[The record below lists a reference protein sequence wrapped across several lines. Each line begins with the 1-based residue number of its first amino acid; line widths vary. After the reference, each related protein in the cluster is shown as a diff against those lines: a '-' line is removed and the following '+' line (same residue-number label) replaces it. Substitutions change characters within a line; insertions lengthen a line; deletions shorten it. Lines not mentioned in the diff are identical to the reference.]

1 MSARRGMT
9 HPWLALLPALVLTSA
24 TVHPRRARAEKSA
37 TLPVA
42 AESGAAVRR
51 FALVIGNNFPP
62 RVELPRLRYADDD
75 AVRWSV
81 LFATLGAEVETLT
94 ELDTESRLLYGD
106 AVPATRAPSRAEVG
120 AAVERIAAHIA
131 AAHAQGARAVFYFV
145 YAGHGDAEEGQGYLT
160 LSDAR
165 FSRDELATVVLAHA
179 HADTNHVIVD
189 ACRASYFLGNRG
201 PGGERRPWQDPYFN
215 PGAVRLPH
223 TGFLLSSSSSGLSHE
238 WEEFQAGIF
247 SHEVRSGLLGAADAN
262 GDGRVSYAELTGFV
276 RMANRPVRNQL
287 FRPHIVARAPEGGD
301 GVLLDLRDARAGSL
315 AIVPSGTTSHQML
328 EDHAGVR
335 WADLHP
341 GETGRVRLILP
352 QAAFNGPGFYL
363 RSLASNTEYAVPAGG
378 DVSVTDLP
386 AHAPSLLRRGALH
399 DAFTHLFELPFD
411 QAALDAVQ
419 LEPEPIDS
427 FAVETTGADLA
438 AAPAPAARP
447 VARRAALG
455 LTIAGGV
462 ALATSATLAILGARL
477 RDSAG
482 AKNGVE
488 RVQINR
494 EIDDRNRWSAIAGIG
509 GAALAAAGVG
519 LFFWR

>member
-1 MSARRGMT
+1 MSLRPGKRA
-9 HPWLALLPALVLTSA
+9 WVALVPVLALVLASA
-24 TVHPRRARAEKSA
+24 TVYPRCARARSA
-37 TLPVA
+37 APLVA
-42 AESGAAVRR
+42 APESGTPVRR

-62 RVELPRLRYADDD
+62 RVDLPRLRYADDD
-75 AVRWSV
+75 AVRWTV

-94 ELDTESRLLYGD
+94 ELDAESRLLYGD
-106 AVPATRAPSRAEVG
+106 AVPAGRAPSRAELG
-120 AAVERIAAHIA
+120 AAVERIAVQVA

-145 YAGHGDAEEGQGYLT
+145 YAGHGDVEDGQGYLT

-165 FSRDELATVVLAHA
+165 FSRADLATLVLERA

-215 PGAVRLPH
+215 PGAAPLPH

-262 GDGRVSYAELTGFV
+262 GDGRISYAELTGFV
-276 RMANRPVRNQL
+276 RQANRPVRNQR
-287 FRPHIVARAPEGGD
+287 FRPHIVARAPEGSD

-315 AIVPSGTTSHQML
+315 AIVPTGPTSHQML

-341 GETGRVRLILP
+341 GANGPVRLILP

-378 DVSVTDLP
+378 DVKLADLP
-386 AHAPSLLRRGALH
+386 AQAPSLLRRGALH

-411 QAALDAVQ
+411 QAALDA
-419 LEPEPIDS
+419 LRLDPEPVDLFTVDS
-427 FAVETTGADLA
+427 PGADLA
-438 AAPAPAARP
+438 PSPARRP
-447 VARRAALG
+447 IARRAAVG

-462 ALATSATLAILGARL
+462 SLATSATLAILGARL

-482 AKNGVE
+482 GKSGTDRARINQ
-488 RVQINR
+488 QI
-494 EIDDRNRWSAIAGIG
+494 EDRNRWSAIAGIG

-519 LFFWR
+519 LWLWR